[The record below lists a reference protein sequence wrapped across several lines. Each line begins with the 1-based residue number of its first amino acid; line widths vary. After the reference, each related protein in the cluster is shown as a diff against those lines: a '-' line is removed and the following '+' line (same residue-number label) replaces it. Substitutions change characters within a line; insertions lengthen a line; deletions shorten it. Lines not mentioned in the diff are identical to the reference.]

1 MSGDTVA
8 MIGNAE
14 NCEILRYVYADF
26 ERLAET
32 SSAEIVL
39 HPADRVGPAD
49 DRHGLADVLT
59 HERSLLAATCGTLVM
74 DVRQI
79 AASDHFGA
87 VLGILRAAAP
97 QVVATPF
104 CGLWRFDG
112 GKLVE
117 HWENAFDAAELS
129 RLLAQPAPAK

>member
-1 MSGDTVA
+1 MSDDTVA
-8 MIGNAE
+8 MIGNE
-14 NCEILRYVYADF
+14 QNCQILRYVYADF

-32 SSAEIVL
+32 ASAGIVL

-59 HERSLLAATCGTLVM
+59 HERSLLAATAGTLVM

-87 VLGILRAAAP
+87 VLGILRSDAP
-97 QVVATPF
+97 QVVAMPF
-104 CGLWRFDG
+104 CGLWRFDD

-117 HWENAFDAAELS
+117 HWENAFDAAELG
-129 RLLAQPAPAK
+129 RLLTEPAPAS